1 MNSDQNLRHDSCL
14 NAITLVIGAVVDNNM
29 NPTKEELEFLEK
41 RRKAIESAKVYE
53 QVFNDMIERF
63 HITEEFTNKKGE
75 NKTSHKFDIKAL
87 VEYVNTNCPNM
98 KHQLK
103 ADWRGILM
111 ISVE

>member
-1 MNSDQNLRHDSCL
+1 
-14 NAITLVIGAVVDNNM
+14 M

-63 HITEEFTNKKGE
+63 HTEETFTNKKGE
-75 NKTSHKFDIKAL
+75 EKTSHKFDTKAL
-87 VEYVNTNCPNM
+87 VEYVNANCPNM

-103 ADWRGILM
+103 CDWRGILM
-111 ISVE
+111 IQID